1 MSSGMKQSVKKLFT
15 RVATG
20 CIVLSLPAMRF
31 LTRLK
36 WRYVVLSVLLLTLA
50 GAGVTYWRASQA
62 LRTASQEIQS
72 AENLQ
77 FIVREVSPV
86 TSSFSWIGAPAA
98 FTGTATFKGEF
109 FVCAASGLFEY
120 DSHGVLLKHYRPGQE
135 LPPSP
140 LLRMTTG
147 VLRDAHDRE
156 LLIATVDAG
165 VLAFNGASFRQILPG
180 DADARSITSILPL
193 ASGQLLIGTRKR
205 GVLVYDGEKLR
216 ALHPTLNS
224 LHVTELAGNESD
236 LWIGTQD
243 QSVMHW
249 IAGRAEAFGEAQG
262 MPDPQVFSLALLNDK
277 AYVGTAVGIAEFASG
292 KFVRV
297 LAPGLFARSLYAS
310 GETLLAGAASGLV
323 EINPQSKRLHT
334 PPRAAAPVSIT
345 DVQQIFA
352 AENSLYAVT
361 PGALYLKKEHGSWQR
376 MLAPET
382 TPLADRNISALA
394 LDSSSR
400 LWVGYFDHGLD
411 LFEPHLQSAAHIEDD
426 NVFCVNRILPNTS
439 NGSVAMATANGLVL
453 FDQAG
458 NKRQVLGKAD
468 GLLADHIT
476 DAAIYGDGMVLATP
490 AGLTFLDAS
499 GPHSLYAF
507 HGLVNNHVYSVAASG
522 KQVVAGT
529 LGGISVLENENVAAN
544 YTVATRGLT
553 HNWISGIVRAG
564 NDWVVGTY
572 GGGIVR
578 LLANG
583 RFEAFDV
590 ATGKFEVY
598 PNAMLATDHH
608 ILAGTLG
615 KGLYS
620 YNRDTNRWT
629 IISDGLPSLTVTALA
644 AGNGYIYAGTDN
656 GLVRIPEQNLP

>member
-1 MSSGMKQSVKKLFT
+1 MLARIKESAKNFLDRG
-15 RVATG
+15 ATG
-20 CIVLSLPAMRF
+20 CIVLSPPAMRF

-36 WRYVVLSVLLLTLA
+36 WRYVVLSVLVMTLA
-50 GAGVTYWRASQA
+50 GAGVTYWRTSRA
-62 LRTASQEIQS
+62 LRTASQEIQA
-72 AENLQ
+72 AENLR
-77 FIVREVSPV
+77 FTVREVSPV
-86 TSSFSWIGAPAA
+86 SSNFSWISAPAA
-98 FTGTATFKGEF
+98 FTSAVDFKGEF
-109 FVCAASGLFEY
+109 FICGASGLFEY
-120 DSHGVLLKHYRPGQE
+120 DNHGVLLKHYRPGQE

-147 VLRDAHDRE
+147 VLRDAHDTE
-156 LLIATVDAG
+156 LLIATADAG
-165 VLAFNGASFRQILPG
+165 VLAFNGTTFRQILPG

-193 ASGQLLIGTRKR
+193 GSGQLLIGTRKR

-216 ALHPTLNS
+216 AFHPTLNS

-243 QSVMHW
+243 QGVMHW

-262 MPDPQVFSLALLNDK
+262 MPDPQVFSIALLNDK
-277 AYVGTAVGIAEFASG
+277 AYVGTAVGIVEFASG

-297 LAPGLFARSLYAS
+297 LAPGLFARTLYAN
-310 GETLLAGAASGLV
+310 GETLLAGGASGLV
-323 EINPQSKRLHT
+323 EINSQPKRLHALL
-334 PPRAAAPVSIT
+334 RAAAPVAMA

-352 AENSLYAVT
+352 GENSLYAVT
-361 PGALYLKKEHGSWQR
+361 PGALYLKKEHGSWQWVIE
-376 MLAPET
+376 PENT
-382 TPLADRNISALA
+382 LLADRNISALA

-400 LWVGYFDHGLD
+400 LWVGYFDRGLD
-411 LFEPHLQSAAHIEDD
+411 LFEPHLQSATHIEDE
-426 NVFCVNRILPNTS
+426 NVFCVNRILPHTS
-439 NGSVAMATANGLVL
+439 NGSVAVATANGLVL
-453 FDQAG
+453 FDQSG

-507 HGLVNNHVYSVAASG
+507 HGLVNNHVYSVAVAG

-553 HNWISGIVRAG
+553 YNWISGIVRAG

-644 AGNGYIYAGTDN
+644 AGNGYIYVGTDN